1 MAMLH
6 FITLSTLIGSAE
18 NRALFLMSPTLP
30 SPTKRNEEIAAFFEA
45 NRQRV
50 FEELSVII
58 LSHAK
63 NED

>member
-1 MAMLH
+1 M
-6 FITLSTLIGSAE
+6 TT
-18 NRALFLMSPTLP
+18 ALVMSPHVALAIK
-30 SPTKRNEEIAAFFEA
+30 SLKLEGSSLAKRNEEIAAFFVA

-58 LSHAK
+58 LSHVK